1 VATTHLALITGAP
14 CVKLLVKKSNTYMRL
29 TTNNT
34 YKRLTMNGVSK
45 YFLKKGVTETNL
57 L

>member
-1 VATTHLALITGAP
+1 MSGVATTHLAPITGAP
-14 CVKLLVKKSNTYMRL
+14 CVKLLVKK
-29 TTNNT
+29 NNT

-57 L
+57 F

>member
-1 VATTHLALITGAP
+1 MSGVATTHLARITGTP
-14 CVKLLVKKSNTYMRL
+14 CVKLLVKK
-29 TTNNT
+29 NNT

-45 YFLKKGVTETNL
+45 YFLEKGVIETNL

>member
-1 VATTHLALITGAP
+1 MTVGEYVRGGHNAPGSHHWCALRKVS
-14 CVKLLVKKSNTYMRL
+14 CKR
-29 TTNNT
+29 NNT

-45 YFLKKGVTETNL
+45 YFLQKGVTETNL